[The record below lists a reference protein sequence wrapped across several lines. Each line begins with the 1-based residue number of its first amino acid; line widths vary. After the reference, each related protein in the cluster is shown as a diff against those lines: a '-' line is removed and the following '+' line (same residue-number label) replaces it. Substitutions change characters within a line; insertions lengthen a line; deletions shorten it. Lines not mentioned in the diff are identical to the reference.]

1 MSLATI
7 RARLHDR
14 PGALERAIALLRRRA
29 FAIRRLSVAHGD
41 RFIDLVLR
49 IDAVRTPPERV
60 RAELLNLHDIIA
72 VDGIGAQPAPTR
84 ELLLAWM
91 RPATATP
98 SNGRVLSRSADGI
111 LIEITGSPEE
121 LDDVLDQLDTLG
133 GVVEVVRSGE
143 VALPGSKAPE

>member
-1 MSLATI
+1 VSLATI

-49 IDAVRTPPERV
+49 IDDVRTPPERV
-60 RAELLNLHDIIA
+60 RAELLNLHDVIA

>member
-49 IDAVRTPPERV
+49 IDDVRTPPERV

-91 RPATATP
+91 RPATAAP